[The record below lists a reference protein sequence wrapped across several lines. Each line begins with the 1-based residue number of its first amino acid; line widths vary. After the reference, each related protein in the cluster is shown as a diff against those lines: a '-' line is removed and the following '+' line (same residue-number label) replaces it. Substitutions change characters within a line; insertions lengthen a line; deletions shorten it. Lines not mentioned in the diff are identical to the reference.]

1 MDIKDFSDW
10 EEYSGNADGSGRSEK
25 YGLHTEIK

>member
-25 YGLHTEIK
+25 IWLSI